1 MIKLFNYIPRKSPIH
16 ALTGAAKFACMLL
29 WTLAAMVTFDTRFL
43 LVLTVMAFVIL
54 RVSKIHLRDVRVL
67 LIFTLVFLVMNNLL
81 IYLFSPEHGVGIYGS
96 RTVLL
101 TLAGRYTVTSQQLLY
116 HLNVVLKYTATIP
129 VVILFVS
136 TTQPSEFAAS
146 LNKLGVSYRV
156 SYSVSLALRYIPD
169 IMKEFHDIS
178 QAQQARGV
186 ELSGKENL
194 FKRLK
199 GATAILMPLI
209 LSSLERIETVSNA
222 MELRCF
228 GKGDRRTWYRGR
240 DFNRYDYLTIGL
252 GVLLIAVSIFLNV
265 INGSRYWNPF
275 V

>member
-199 GATAILMPLI
+199 GAAAILMPLI

>member
-129 VVILFVS
+129 LVILFVS